1 MNVLA
6 ATWWLAVRTEDRGD
20 GGEDHEVVERQI
32 ACQFMQEPAAVH
44 LGGEDGIEAGP
55 VETGQGRVVQQAGQM
70 EDARQRHGRGQQM
83 RAERLGQGGPVRHVH
98 LQEADIASCGGDLF
112 HRGRAGGTGLRQA
125 ASQQPYLSAPRQPG
139 WAASARPRSL
149 RPPVTR

>member
-1 MNVLA
+1 MVG
-6 ATWWLAVRTEDRGD
+6 LAVRTEDRGD

-70 EDARQRHGRGQQM
+70 EDARQRSGRGPQM

-98 LQEADIASCGGDLF
+98 LQEADVASCGGDLL
-112 HRGRAGGTGLRQA
+112 HRGRAGGAGLRQA
-125 ASQQPYLSAPRQPG
+125 ASQQP
-139 WAASARPRSL
+139 
-149 RPPVTR
+149 